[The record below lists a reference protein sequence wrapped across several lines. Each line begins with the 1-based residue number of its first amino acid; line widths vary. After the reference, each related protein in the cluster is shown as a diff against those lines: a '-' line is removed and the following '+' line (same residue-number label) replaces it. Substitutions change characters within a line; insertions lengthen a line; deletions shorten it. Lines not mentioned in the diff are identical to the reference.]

1 MLVFLLNFGNI
12 IAENNLIILICTN
25 LLEVRLNIWVSQW
38 LSGKEFNAED
48 SGLSPGLGRSPGEG
62 NANPLQYSC
71 LKNVINRG
79 AWQAT
84 VQRAAES
91 DMTEQLNTHTDTRLN
106 IYPWIPFSCPGN
118 CLSLFS
124 TNSPT
129 SLLLLFLLIY
139 KSSPPQHYWHL
150 GLDTSLL

>member
-71 LKNVINRG
+71 LKNSMDRG
-79 AWQAT
+79 TWQAT
-84 VQRAAES
+84 IYGITKSQ
-91 DMTEQLNTHTDTRLN
+91 TRL
-106 IYPWIPFSCPGN
+106 S
-118 CLSLFS
+118 
-124 TNSPT
+124 
-129 SLLLLFLLIY
+129 
-139 KSSPPQHYWHL
+139 
-150 GLDTSLL
+150 D